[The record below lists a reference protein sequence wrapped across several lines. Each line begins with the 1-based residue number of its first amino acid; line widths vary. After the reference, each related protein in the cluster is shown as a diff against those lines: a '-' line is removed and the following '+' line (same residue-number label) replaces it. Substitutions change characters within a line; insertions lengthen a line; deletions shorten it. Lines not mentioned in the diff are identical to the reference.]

1 VAPPG
6 GAAYPP
12 PWDLIIVRGSALG
25 IVVWLAAIG
34 CTAAETPGAAS
45 IPPAGAL
52 VLAAE
57 QPFVRVTAGPVS
69 GLVPETWTAVT
80 LAADGAGEGF
90 LASPHPGRWEAVGGA
105 TPGVSAAWV
114 DATEVGLASD
124 MYYLAATG
132 PLLSHLVSGPGCRA
146 TSEDVVVDH
155 APALMDG
162 APDSPGDF
170 VARAEGVCRG
180 KGQRPTR
187 WAYFIAAPGFGP
199 AMKVGIPGSGLYV
212 VVAVTRDGPN
222 AHEHLSTMLSEVRF
236 GEASVSN
243 FVRVYRTTL
252 P

>member
-1 VAPPG
+1 M
-6 GAAYPP
+6 
-12 PWDLIIVRGSALG
+12 RGSALG

-34 CTAAETPGAAS
+34 CTASETPGTAS
-45 IPPAGAL
+45 LPPIDAL

-69 GLVPETWTAVT
+69 GLVPETWTAVS

-132 PLLSHLVSGPGCRA
+132 PLLSYLVSGPGCR
-146 TSEDVVVDH
+146 TLERHVVVDH
-155 APALMDG
+155 APALMSG
-162 APDSPGDF
+162 ETDSPGDF
-170 VARAEGVCRG
+170 VARAQGVCRPAG
-180 KGQRPTR
+180 ARPTR
-187 WAYFIAAPGFGP
+187 WATFIAAPGFGP
-199 AMKVGIPGSGLYV
+199 AMDVGIPGSGLYV
-212 VVAVTRDGPN
+212 IVAVTRDGP
-222 AHEHLSTMLSEVRF
+222 AADERLDHMLSHVRF
-236 GEASVSN
+236 GDASVSS
-243 FVRVYRTTL
+243 FVRVYRSPL